1 MCDSMKNENGASSGF
16 SSDFASGY
24 KGFELVSVN
33 EIPDCDSRAF
43 YLRHKKTGLEI
54 FHLLN
59 EDKENLFA
67 FSFRTPVKN
76 STGAAHITEHSVFCG
91 SEKFPLKE
99 PFTNMMNQ
107 SVSTFLNAMTYPDK
121 TVYPASS
128 TLKSDYFNLMDVY
141 ADAVFFPLL
150 KKEAFLQEAHRIE
163 INEKGGYEIQGVV
176 YNEMK
181 GSYSSFDSVASDI
194 QLRCLFPGTNYS
206 FDSGGDPLEIPSFT
220 YENFKEFH
228 RKYYSPENC
237 LLFLYGNIP
246 TKEQIDFLDEK
257 LISRLEKKYS
267 SENSSFSLQ
276 KVPSVPEEFIK
287 METPEQF
294 ENPVRLRKTAPASGA
309 KGSLVTVNWRCGKS
323 SDLHSYL
330 ECAFLAEV
338 LAGNDGSP
346 LSKALLDSGL
356 GDDLAHL
363 SGVSNETRNF
373 TLSFGLRGVNPKNER
388 KVYNLIFSVLEKIRK
403 DGISRNDIDA
413 AVMSAEFAN
422 REIIRA
428 GEPFSLV
435 LLERTLSCW
444 NYGEEPY
451 KSLLYR
457 SAFEKIR
464 AEAEEN
470 TRYIQN
476 LLEKYIFENRQQVC
490 LLVEPSASYFSERE
504 KTEKEMIRALTENA
518 DKEKIRA
525 ELNLLHSYQNHHE
538 SEEEIKCIPHLDKKD
553 LNTEASKS
561 ETLLSFLKTKN
572 ESEVSAEKS
581 DGAKPEND
589 ADAEN
594 SAEEK
599 SGILFFKNIQN
610 TNGIAYLEIGF
621 PCDKLKPE
629 DYKYLPLFSYFA
641 TNVGWNGK
649 DWAECSMEAGVKTG
663 GIGARILSQE
673 MPKTEKSKALFEKY
687 RKYNFCGRDWIF
699 FTVKLLAEKAEEGIR
714 LFEECLSSF
723 AFSDFRRMKNLL
735 SEVKSAMKSSVV
747 PHGNR
752 YASIRVQS
760 GKTHSGAV
768 DEILKGFTQVFF
780 VESLSARKIKSL
792 SRKFTSIKKI
802 LFDSGSVI
810 HLVSDKETSE
820 KIGKLVSSLPENL
833 NLKPLSDF
841 QGFDDGLFRKQT
853 LLRGQKFS
861 FEKKELKEQEKM
873 NEVFV
878 ASSQV
883 GFAASSVDSAYF
895 GTKENASELLLSH
908 WLSSNLLWERIRTSG
923 GAYGAYA
930 SSANLSG
937 QFVFSTFRDP
947 NPFKSLETCAECLN
961 DSSEIQISGEECDR
975 SVTGTYGDE
984 VQPLSPSA
992 QGRVHFS
999 RMLYCISDDDRTEK
1013 LKNIVSLSAEDMKSC
1028 AARLFRN
1035 AENART
1041 CVVCPLSC
1049 INKTLFKTLKKS
1061 GKIVKL
1067 HL

>member
-1 MCDSMKNENGASSGF
+1 MKKETGASSGF
-16 SSDFASGY
+16 SSDFSSGY

-99 PFTNMMNQ
+99 PFANMMNQ

-163 INEKGGYEIQGVV
+163 LNEKGGYEIQGVV

-220 YENFKEFH
+220 YEAFKEFH
-228 RKYYSPENC
+228 RKYYSPGNC

-267 SENSSFSLQ
+267 SENSAFSLR
-276 KVPSVPEEFIK
+276 KVPHVPEEFIK

-294 ENPVRLRKTAPASGA
+294 ENPVHLRKTAPASGA
-309 KGSLVTVNWRCGKS
+309 KGSLVTVNWRCGES
-323 SDLHSYL
+323 RDLHSFL

-388 KVYNLIFSVLEKIRK
+388 KVYSLIFSVLEKIRK
-403 DGISRNDIDA
+403 DGIRRNDIDA

-422 REIIRA
+422 REIVRA

-444 NYGEEPY
+444 NYGEEPH

-464 AEAEEN
+464 AEAEGN
-470 TRYIQN
+470 PRYIQN
-476 LLEKYIFENRQQVC
+476 LLEKYIFENSQRVC
-490 LLVEPSASYFSERE
+490 LSVEPSASYFSERE
-504 KTEKEMIRALTENA
+504 KSEKDMIRSLTENA

-525 ELNLLHSYQNHHE
+525 ELDLLHSYQNHHE
-538 SEEEIKCIPHLDKKD
+538 SEEEVKCIPHLDKKD
-553 LNTEASKS
+553 LNTEAEKS
-561 ETLLSFLKTKN
+561 EILLSFLKTKN

-581 DGAKPEND
+581 DGAKLENA

-599 SGILFFKNIQN
+599 SGIPFFRNIQN

-621 PCDKLKPE
+621 PCDRIKPE

-641 TNVGWNGK
+641 TNAGWNGK

-687 RKYNFCGRDWIF
+687 RKFNFCGRDWIF

-723 AFSDFRRMKNLL
+723 DFSDLRRMKNLL

-752 YASIRVQS
+752 YAQIRVLS
-760 GKTHSGAV
+760 GKTHSGTV

-792 SRKFTSIKKI
+792 SRKFSSIKKI
-802 LFDSGSVI
+802 LFDSGSVV
-810 HLVSDKETSE
+810 HLTSDKETAE

-833 NLKPLSDF
+833 NLKALCDF
-841 QGFDDGLFRKQT
+841 KGFDDALFRKQT

-861 FEKKELKEQEKM
+861 FEQKDLKESEKV
-873 NEVFV
+873 NEVFI

-883 GFAASSVDSAYF
+883 GFTASSVDSAYF
-895 GTKENASELLLSH
+895 GTKENAAELLLSH

-947 NPFKSLETCAECLN
+947 NPFKSLKTCVGCLES
-961 DSSEIQISGEECDR
+961 SSEIQISGEECDR

-984 VQPLSPSA
+984 VQPLSPSV

-1013 LKNIVSLSAEDMKSC
+1013 LKNIVSLSAKDMKSC

-1041 CVVCPLSC
+1041 CVVCPSSC
-1049 INKTLFKTLKKS
+1049 INKTLFKKLKKS